1 MLPKKSQ
8 QILLFSQNAKKAG
21 AIFLLALPLGLQAE
35 KNAGFIGVGLEIGR
49 ADKKLVGEKNG
60 QIFQVPQGTVALS
73 AANPPPSAYNP
84 DGTLKDTG
92 LNDCNPGNCKAEWT
106 PGMMPS
112 DNAKTLQGA
121 ENPGRNAPMFGL
133 NVIAGYKQFFG
144 KKRWFGLRYYG
155 FFDYGH
161 SNFSNAT
168 ASNYTSVFFQNNDKV
183 DMYTYGVGTDMLFN
197 IINKPKLSV
206 GLFLGAQFAGN
217 TWTSNKVSRLKQG
230 YLIGTVPGECAYVPD
245 PSNVNPCASGYT
257 PDPSV
262 SVGTNGQINT
272 ASLVTTGPLTSRV
285 TTTHFQFLV
294 NVGIRA
300 NFIEHHGIEFGIK
313 IPTIPLLYYKGVA
326 QKYLTPNGKGVCDG
340 PCEGYYTLSQTFR
353 RQYSM
358 YLRYIYSF

>member
-1 MLPKKSQ
+1 MLLQKSK
-8 QILLFSQNAKKAG
+8 QILLFCQNARKAG
-21 AIFLLALPLGLQAE
+21 AICLLALPLGLQAE
-35 KNAGFIGVGLEIGR
+35 KNAGFIGIGLEVGR

-73 AANPPPSAYNP
+73 AAKPPPSAYDPHTHKLVN
-84 DGTLKDTG
+84 TG
-92 LNDCNPGNCKAEWT
+92 LNDCTPGNCKAVWT
-106 PGMMPS
+106 SGTMPS

-197 IINKPKLSV
+197 VINKPKLSV
-206 GLFLGAQFAGN
+206 GLFLGVQFAGN

-230 YLIGTVPGECAYVPD
+230 YLIGIVPGECAYIPD
-245 PSNVNPCASGYT
+245 SGNPCEKNYT
-257 PDPSV
+257 GPA
-262 SVGTNGQINT
+262 VGTNGEINP
-272 ASLVTTGPLTSRV
+272 ASMVTTGPLTSRV
-285 TTTHFQFLV
+285 NGTHFQFLV

-300 NFIEHHGIEFGIK
+300 NIIEHHGVEFGIK
-313 IPTIPLLYYKGVA
+313 IPTIPLLYYKGVT
-326 QKYLTPNGKGVCDG
+326 QKHPTPNGKGVCDG
-340 PCEGYYTLSQTFR
+340 PCEGYYSLSQTFR